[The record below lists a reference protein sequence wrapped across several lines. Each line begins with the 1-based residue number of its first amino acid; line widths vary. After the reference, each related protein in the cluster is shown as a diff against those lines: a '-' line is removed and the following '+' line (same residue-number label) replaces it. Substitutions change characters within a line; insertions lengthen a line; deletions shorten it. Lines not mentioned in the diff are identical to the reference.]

1 MSTNPVIQKNL
12 IVVTGASGPVGD
24 ALSVSLQ
31 AQGKS
36 VVRVGRGEEHA
47 WTLGS
52 LLDPTLLAQ
61 ASAVV
66 HVAWSMN
73 PTKDAS
79 QALNIGGS
87 VRIAKQCIDLG
98 IPFIF
103 ISSLSARNPQTAYG
117 IQKRS
122 VEEQIWT
129 MGGSLVRIGLFWTN
143 PPEGLVGRALQIV
156 RRFPIFAV
164 PAMKVGTIRLT
175 DAEGLAGAISVALSS
190 KKPVRLVASSTDGTN
205 FSELIR
211 AGFKRRL
218 VVVALPVWMI
228 KAPLKVMGMF
238 SMTSKR
244 VSESLKNIDAL
255 AESSRPEEA
264 WQSISLDSV
273 SGILQ
278 RVSHR

>member
-1 MSTNPVIQKNL
+1 LSTEPAIQEDV

-24 ALSVSLQ
+24 ALSASLR
-31 AQGKS
+31 AQGKL

-66 HVAWSMN
+66 HAAWSMN
-73 PTKDAS
+73 PSRSAS
-79 QALNIGGS
+79 EALNVGGS
-87 VRIAKQCIDLG
+87 VRIAKQCFDLG
-98 IPFIF
+98 VPFTF
-103 ISSLSARNPQTAYG
+103 ISSMSAISPQTAYG

-122 VEEQIWT
+122 VEDQIWT
-129 MGGSLVRIGLFWTN
+129 VGGSLVRIGLFWTN
-143 PPEGLVGRALQIV
+143 PPRGLVGRALQIAKYS
-156 RRFPIFAV
+156 PILAV

-175 DAEGLAGAISVALSS
+175 DAEGLKEAVSVVLASRR
-190 KKPVRLVASSTDGTN
+190 PVRLVAASSDGTN

-211 AGFKRRL
+211 VRSSRRI
-218 VVVALPVWMI
+218 VIFALPV
-228 KAPLKVMGMF
+228 KVIRTILTVIGIF
-238 SMTSKR
+238 STTSR
-244 VSESLKNIDAL
+244 RLSESLKNIEVL

-264 WQSISLDSV
+264 WQSISLDSA
-273 SGILQ
+273 SEILQ